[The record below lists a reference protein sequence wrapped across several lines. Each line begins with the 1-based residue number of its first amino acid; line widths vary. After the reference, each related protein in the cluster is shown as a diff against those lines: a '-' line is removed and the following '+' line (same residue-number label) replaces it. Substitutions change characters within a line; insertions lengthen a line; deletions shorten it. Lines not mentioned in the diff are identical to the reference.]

1 MTRVYVKPYSEFR
14 PDEYI
19 RAKSK
24 DEVVALLK
32 RYGEAA
38 RVVGAGITIHE
49 MGVLGFLPQVKKLI
63 DVKGVGLDYI
73 TADSQWI
80 KVGAS
85 TTVASMSEHTIFRNQ
100 PYYQVVSEA
109 VDTFPVQIA
118 NAATIAGNICSAVP
132 IVSMPPVLMTLD
144 AQVVLA
150 GSAGERI
157 LPVEGLYED
166 YLITKIRPD
175 EFLTEV
181 QIPVRQGRG
190 ASTYVAEKT
199 VAADYPTVSLSVS
212 VSVDDGGKV
221 KDCRIA
227 VGSVG
232 RIARR
237 LPEAEKVLRG
247 AKLEEQVYQKVGGAA
262 AKEIDPSADLRA
274 SHEYRRVL
282 TKYLSKKA
290 LAIVSKKLGGA

>member
-1 MTRVYVKPYSEFR
+1 MPRVYTKPYSEFR

-24 DEVVALLK
+24 EEVVGLLK
-32 RYGEAA
+32 QYGESA

-63 DVKGVGLDYI
+63 DVRDVGLDYI
-73 TADSQWI
+73 AMDSQWI
-80 KVGAS
+80 RVGGS
-85 TTVASMSEHTIFRNQ
+85 TTVSKMGGHDVFRNQ
-100 PYYQVVSEA
+100 IYYQVVSDA
-109 VDTFPVQIA
+109 VDTFPVQVA
-118 NAATIAGNICSAVP
+118 NAATLAGNICSAVP

-150 GSAGERI
+150 SSSGERT

-181 QIPVRQGRG
+181 RIPVRQVNG

-212 VSVDDGGKV
+212 VSMDNDGKV
-221 KDCRIA
+221 KDCRLA

-232 RIARR
+232 RIATR
-237 LPEAEKVLRG
+237 LPEAEKTLRG
-247 AKLEEQVYQKVGGAA
+247 SRLEEQSYQRVGEAA

-274 SHEYRRVL
+274 SHDYRRVL
-282 TKYLSKKA
+282 TRYVTKKA
-290 LAIVSKKLGGA
+290 LANVSRKLGGP

>member
-32 RYGEAA
+32 RYGDAA

-63 DVKGVGLDYI
+63 DIKGVGLDYI

-80 KVGAS
+80 KVGGS
-85 TTVASMSEHTIFRNQ
+85 TTVASMSEHSLFRNQ
-100 PYYQVVSEA
+100 PYYQAVSEA
-109 VDTFPVQIA
+109 VDTFPLQVA

-144 AQVVLA
+144 AQVALLGQLGRA
-150 GSAGERI
+150 NTPGRGPLRR
-157 LPVEGLYED
+157 LPD
-166 YLITKIRPD
+166 NQNKPD

-181 QIPVRQGRG
+181 QIPLREGKG
-190 ASTYVAEKT
+190 ASIYVAEKT
-199 VAADYPTVSLSVS
+199 VAADYPTVSMSASVFL
-212 VSVDDGGKV
+212 DDGGKV

-232 RIARR
+232 RTARR
-237 LPEAEKVLRG
+237 LPEAEKTLRG
-247 AKLEEQVYQKVGGAA
+247 AKMEAQSYAKVGEAA

-282 TKYLSKKA
+282 TKYLAKKA
-290 LAIVSKKLGGA
+290 LANVGE